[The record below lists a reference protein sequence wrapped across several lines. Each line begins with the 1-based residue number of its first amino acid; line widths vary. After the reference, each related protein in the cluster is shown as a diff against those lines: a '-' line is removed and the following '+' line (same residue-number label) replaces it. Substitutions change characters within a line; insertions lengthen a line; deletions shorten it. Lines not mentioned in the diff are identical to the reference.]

1 MKKGNTTLGEWHQKL
16 CGQLTELF
24 CRPPNRPNVDNY
36 FSRRII
42 LLTSGVPQSG
52 VLVAI
57 NNWNQK
63 LPLPIEL
70 VDGLQFTRM
79 LIDRGYNMTNVSE
92 LIKKPDEM
100 SDGE

>member
-1 MKKGNTTLGEWHQKL
+1 M
-16 CGQLTELF
+16 
-24 CRPPNRPNVDNY
+24 
-36 FSRRII
+36 
-42 LLTSGVPQSG
+42 
-52 VLVAI
+52 AI